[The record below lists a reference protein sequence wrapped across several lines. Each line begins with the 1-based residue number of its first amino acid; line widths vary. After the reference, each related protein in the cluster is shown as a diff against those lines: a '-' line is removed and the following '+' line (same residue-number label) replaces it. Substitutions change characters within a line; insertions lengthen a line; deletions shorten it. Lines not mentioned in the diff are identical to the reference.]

1 MSTDADYMYGGDFGV
16 ANATPPLTTDA
27 PDASGGSGSFLKSLL
42 PVLTQGVQATLA
54 AKLNDKYGEGIS
66 SGLATVDANGNLVYK
81 ATPVYTP
88 TAGTVVTQSALSSP
102 VVLVGLLAAV
112 LVGIALLRK

>member
-1 MSTDADYMYGGDFGV
+1 VDDYDYAYGGDYGV
-16 ANATPPLTTDA
+16 GNATAPLTTDA
-27 PDASGGSGSFLKSLL
+27 PDASGGAGSFLASLL
-42 PVLTQGVQATLA
+42 PVLTQGVQATVA

-88 TAGTVVTQSALSSP
+88 TAGSVVTQSALRSP
-102 VVLVGLLAAV
+102 VVLVGIVAAV
-112 LVGIALLRK
+112 LVGIALLRR

>member
-1 MSTDADYMYGGDFGV
+1 VSTDFDYAYGGDYGV
-16 ANATPPLTTDA
+16 GNATPPLTVDA
-27 PDASGGSGSFLKSLL
+27 PDASGGRGSFLQSLL

-81 ATPVYTP
+81 ATPVTQA
-88 TAGTVVTQSALSSP
+88 TNATVVTQSALRSP

-112 LVGIALLRK
+112 LVGIALLRR

>member
-1 MSTDADYMYGGDFGV
+1 VSTDFDYAYGGDYGV
-16 ANATPPLTTDA
+16 NNATPPLTTDA
-27 PDASGGSGSFLKSLL
+27 PDASGGAGSFLKSLL

-54 AKLNDKYGEGIS
+54 AKINDKYGEGIS

-88 TAGTVVTQSALSSP
+88 TSGTVVAQSALQSP
-102 VVLVGLLAAV
+102 VLLIGLAIAAV
-112 LVGIALLRK
+112 ALIALLRK